1 VCRFDKNKTRD
12 WVIEGPTK
20 VSRHSVISANH
31 YVDTVKP
38 HEALPEVM
46 GGRNPRLLMDIH
58 TISEVNKPE
67 IDLSKIQ
74 GPAHSNDFK
83 KSEKPKGQ

>member
-1 VCRFDKNKTRD
+1 
-12 WVIEGPTK
+12 
-20 VSRHSVISANH
+20 
-31 YVDTVKP
+31 
-38 HEALPEVM
+38 M

-58 TISEVNKPE
+58 EVSEVNKPN

-83 KSEKPKGQ
+83 KKD

>member
-1 VCRFDKNKTRD
+1 
-12 WVIEGPTK
+12 VIDGPTK

-31 YVDTVKP
+31 YVGTNKP
-38 HEALPEVM
+38 QETLPEVM

-58 TISEVNKPE
+58 SVSDVNKPE

-83 KSEKPKGQ
+83 ES